1 MCGTGDFWHCH
12 CRWHPDSFCCLCEQA
27 AMSRRV
33 QGLDS
38 WLWQRIS
45 ALYLGLFLI
54 YFITGLLLMGQFT
67 YSAWQGWILHPIN
80 STFLFIG
87 FLMLFLHSWVGLK
100 DVIMDYIHPVAIRAL
115 VLMLSGL
122 GLLFCLVWVSRI
134 LFMAIMR

>member
-1 MCGTGDFWHCH
+1 
-12 CRWHPDSFCCLCEQA
+12 
-27 AMSRRV
+27 MSRRV

-54 YFITGLLLMGQFT
+54 YFITGLLLMEQFS
-67 YSAWQGWILHPIN
+67 YPAWQGWILNPVN

-134 LFMAIMR
+134 LFMAIMQ